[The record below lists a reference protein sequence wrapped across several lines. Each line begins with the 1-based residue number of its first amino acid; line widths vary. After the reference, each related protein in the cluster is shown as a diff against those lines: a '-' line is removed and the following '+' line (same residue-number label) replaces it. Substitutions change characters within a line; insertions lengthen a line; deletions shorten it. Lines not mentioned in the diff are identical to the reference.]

1 MNPTIAEKPSLIKI
15 ILKVVLLLSS
25 IQVIR
30 LFLYRLAAL
39 AGSASGIYPPYDD
52 ITNGLSILWT
62 VLIRWALFRP
72 SLPVV
77 GLTGFDASSKTKVKE
92 IISTIIFL
100 VLAGI
105 NLVLNPDQTIPTI
118 ISCLVFPLFE
128 EPLFRG
134 WIWNQVS
141 PALPAKKNGLLTTV
155 LVAALFAV
163 WHLGYWDVVSFHMKV
178 GTTTAAIVHIML
190 MKMVIAAIIGIFTGI
205 FRWKTGNINASI
217 LFHAAWNLFGR

>member
-1 MNPTIAEKPSLIKI
+1 MNQSIAEKPSLVKV
-15 ILKVVLLLSS
+15 ILKVVLLLSG

-30 LFLYRLAAL
+30 MFLYRLAAL
-39 AGSASGIYPPYDD
+39 AGSASGLYQPNGD

-62 VLIRWALFRP
+62 AVILWALFRP
-72 SLPVV
+72 SLPMV
-77 GLTGFDASSKTKVKE
+77 GLTGFSGSSKTKVIE
-92 IISTIIFL
+92 IICTIILL

-105 NLVLNPDQTIPTI
+105 NLVLNPDQIIPTI

-141 PALPAKKNGLLTTV
+141 PAMPAKRNGIFTTV
-155 LVAALFAV
+155 LVSALFAA
-163 WHLGYWDVVSFHMKV
+163 WHLGYWDVVSLHMKA
-178 GTTTAAIVHIML
+178 GTTTAAIIHIML

-205 FRWKTGNINASI
+205 FRWKTGNISASI
-217 LFHAAWNLFGR
+217 LFHSAWNLFGR